1 MHRCLR
7 EIALLVVMVVCC
19 AAAGT
24 ARADGRGAMAPAAK
38 AELDRGLERFKAKD
52 YAGAIAAFDAGYAI
66 DAKPEFLYV
75 KAQAQRMSG
84 DCRKA
89 IETYLA
95 YLATHPPED
104 KVEYA
109 NANIER
115 CERQLAAAPGPGDA
129 SEPSESEPA
138 EQPPATTS
146 TTPTTTAPA
155 TGARPATT
163 TATTPRQQGD
173 ELAGGTSRWR
183 DRRGLWLAGSA
194 AVALGIG
201 ITFTTLARSA
211 ANDAGEAEDL
221 ESWEASRDVWA
232 RDRRIAQVATVVG
245 LGLGVYATIRFATIK
260 EPKPRVAVGVGAGP
274 GSGVLVIGGRW

>member
-7 EIALLVVMVVCC
+7 EIALLVAMVICG

-24 ARADGRGAMAPAAK
+24 ARADGRGTMAPAAK

-75 KAQAQRMSG
+75 KAQAQRLSG

-115 CERQLAAAPGPGDA
+115 CERQLAAAPGPSDA
-129 SEPSESEPA
+129 SSEPGESEPVEA
-138 EQPPATTS
+138 PPASAS
-146 TTPTTTAPA
+146 TA
-155 TGARPATT
+155 PATT
-163 TATTPRQQGD
+163 TATTTGRQG
-173 ELAGGTSRWR
+173 EESEGGTSRWR

-201 ITFTTLARSA
+201 VTFTTLARSA

-221 ESWEASRDVWA
+221 EGWEASRDAWA
-232 RDRRIAQVATVVG
+232 RDRRIAEVATVVG
-245 LGLGVYATIRFATIK
+245 VGLGRHHPVRALHPGHQFHH
-260 EPKPRVAVGVGAGP
+260 GP
-274 GSGVLVIGGRW
+274 T